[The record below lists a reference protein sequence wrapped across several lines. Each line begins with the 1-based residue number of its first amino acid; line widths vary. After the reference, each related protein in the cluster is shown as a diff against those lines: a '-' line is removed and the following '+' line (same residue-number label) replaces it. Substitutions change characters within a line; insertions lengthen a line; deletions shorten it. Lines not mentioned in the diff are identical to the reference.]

1 MQKGTFSMGY
11 GTNLKKIL
19 DDKGM
24 TIKDLSRKTG
34 IAATTLYS
42 IVQRD
47 TSVRYDS
54 AIKIAGILD
63 IPINSICKDNPY
75 DETETLPE
83 LKLGLALSESKAKQS
98 YISYRTSEIIKK
110 FDFDELPMV
119 DQLIAD
125 LYVLDTRARK
135 DLFTYVKTLKEN
147 YSEPAKVKELKK
159 IEYKY

>member
-1 MQKGTFSMGY
+1 MGY
-11 GTNLKKIL
+11 GSNLKKIL
-19 DDKGM
+19 DEKGM

-110 FDFDELPMV
+110 FDFEELPMV

-135 DLFTYVKTLKEN
+135 DLFTYVKTLKDN
-147 YSEPAKVKELKK
+147 YSEPDKVEELKK
-159 IEYKY
+159 IKYKF

>member
-1 MQKGTFSMGY
+1 MGY
-11 GTNLKKIL
+11 GANLKKIL
-19 DDKGM
+19 DEKGM

-110 FDFDELPMV
+110 FDFEELPMV

-135 DLFTYVKTLKEN
+135 DLFTYVKTLKDN
-147 YSEPAKVKELKK
+147 YSEPDKVEELKK
-159 IEYKY
+159 IKYKF

>member
-1 MQKGTFSMGY
+1 MGY
-11 GTNLKKIL
+11 GANLKKIL
-19 DDKGM
+19 DEKGM

-110 FDFDELPMV
+110 FDFEELPMV

-125 LYVLDTRARK
+125 LYVLDNRARK
-135 DLFTYVKTLKEN
+135 DLFTYAKTLKDN
-147 YSEPAKVKELKK
+147 YSEPDKVEELKK
-159 IEYKY
+159 IKYKY

>member
-1 MQKGTFSMGY
+1 MGY
-11 GTNLKKIL
+11 GSNLKKIL
-19 DDKGM
+19 DEKGM

-110 FDFDELPMV
+110 FDFEELPMV

-135 DLFTYVKTLKEN
+135 DLFTYVKTLKDN
-147 YSEPAKVKELKK
+147 YSEPDKVEELKK
-159 IEYKY
+159 IKYKY

>member
-11 GTNLKKIL
+11 GANLKKIL

-75 DETETLPE
+75 DDAETLPE
-83 LKLGLALSESKAKQS
+83 LKLGMGMSETKAKQS

-110 FDFDELPMV
+110 FNFQELPMV

-125 LYVLDTRARK
+125 LYVLDSRARK

-147 YSEPAKVKELKK
+147 YSEPAKVEELKK

>member
-1 MQKGTFSMGY
+1 MGY

-19 DDKGM
+19 DEKGL
-24 TIKDLSRKTG
+24 TIKELSRKTG

-54 AIKIAGILD
+54 AIKIASVLD
-63 IPINSICKDNPY
+63 IPISAICKDNPY
-75 DETETLPE
+75 DDTETLPE
-83 LKLGLALSESKAKQS
+83 LKTSIGVSEAKEKQS
-98 YISYRTSEIIKK
+98 YISYRTAEIIKK
-110 FDFDELPMV
+110 FDYQELPMI

-135 DLFTYVKTLKEN
+135 DLFTYVKTLKDN
-147 YSEPAKVKELKK
+147 YSEPHKVEELKK
-159 IEYKY
+159 IKYKF

>member
-1 MQKGTFSMGY
+1 MGY
-11 GTNLKKIL
+11 GANLKKIL
-19 DDKGM
+19 DEKDL

-47 TSVRYDS
+47 ASVRYDS
-54 AIKIAGILD
+54 AIKIASVLN

-75 DETETLPE
+75 EDAETLPK
-83 LKLGLALSESKAKQS
+83 LKVNWGNSESQAKQS

-110 FDFDELPMV
+110 FDYEELPIV

-125 LYVLDTRARK
+125 LYVLDDRARK
-135 DLFTYVKTLKEN
+135 DLFSYVKTLKDN
-147 YSEPAKVKELKK
+147 YSEPSRLEELKN
-159 IEYKY
+159 IEYKL

>member
-1 MQKGTFSMGY
+1 MGY
-11 GTNLKKIL
+11 GANLKKIL

-75 DETETLPE
+75 NETKTLPE

-110 FDFDELPMV
+110 FDFEELPMV

-135 DLFTYVKTLKEN
+135 DLFIYVKTLKDN
-147 YSEPAKVKELKK
+147 YSEPDKVEELKK
-159 IEYKY
+159 IKYKF

>member
-1 MQKGTFSMGY
+1 MGY
-11 GTNLKKIL
+11 GANLKKIL

-110 FDFDELPMV
+110 FDFEELPMV

-135 DLFTYVKTLKEN
+135 DLFTYVKTLKDN
-147 YSEPAKVKELKK
+147 YSEPDKIEELKK
-159 IEYKY
+159 IKYKF

>member
-1 MQKGTFSMGY
+1 MGY
-11 GTNLKKIL
+11 GANLKKIL
-19 DDKGM
+19 DEKGI

-47 TSVRYDS
+47 ASVRYDS

-63 IPINSICKDNPY
+63 IPINAICKDNPY
-75 DETETLPE
+75 DNDETLPAM
-83 LKLGLALSESKAKQS
+83 KVSFGTSESKAKQS

-110 FDFDELPMV
+110 FDYQELPMV

-125 LYVLDTRARK
+125 LYVLDNRARK
-135 DLFTYVKTLKEN
+135 DLFAYVKTLKEN
-147 YSEPAKVKELKK
+147 YSEPSRMEDLKK